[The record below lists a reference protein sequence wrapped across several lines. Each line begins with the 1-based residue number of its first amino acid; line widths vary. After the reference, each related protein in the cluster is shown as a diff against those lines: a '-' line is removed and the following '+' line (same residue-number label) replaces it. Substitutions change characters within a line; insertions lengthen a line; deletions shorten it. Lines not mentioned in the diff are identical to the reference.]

1 MGLPS
6 WESSYRDHRLSFP
19 QSVIYKVTS
28 VNATILKVT
37 IVIFIELV
45 QDDDVECTMVE
56 KRVLAMA
63 QKPPFLVQ
71 LHSCFQTMVSEAH
84 LDQIIDPDQIN
95 LHTETCIIDLYRSLC
110 LRAVGPWRESV
121 NVGGTSKKPLP
132 RAGTGPGPSSKA
144 QLQSW
149 ACTTQAQASVLG
161 PGHVLAAL

>member
-28 VNATILKVT
+28 VNETILKVS

-95 LHTETCIIDLYRSLC
+95 LHSETCIIHLYRSLC

-121 NVGGTSKKPLP
+121 NVGGTSKSHYLELERALAQAQRP
-132 RAGTGPGPSSKA
+132 R
-144 QLQSW
+144 LQSS

-161 PGHVLAAL
+161 PGHVLAAP